1 MAATAIVAAIGWFAL
16 YSGCMTPPVT
26 GASAGACGGFGWR
39 AGPPTLATRRE
50 EARLVNG
57 GRSAVVQANG
67 KTVKVTV
74 RGRSSRVPAD
84 AVTRLA
90 AIVADRL
97 AERSEVV

>member
-1 MAATAIVAAIGWFAL
+1 MAATAIVAAIGWSAL
-16 YSGCMTPPVT
+16 YSGCMAATSDRRQRRRMRRFRLEGWPPDL
-26 GASAGACGGFGWR
+26 GDPARGGPAGQR
-39 AGPPTLATRRE
+39 
-50 EARLVNG
+50 

-74 RGRSSRVPAD
+74 RGRPSRVPAD

-97 AERSEVV
+97 AERSEVA

>member
-1 MAATAIVAAIGWFAL
+1 M
-16 YSGCMTPPVT
+16 
-26 GASAGACGGFGWR
+26 
-39 AGPPTLATRRE
+39 
-50 EARLVNG
+50 
-57 GRSAVVQANG
+57 VQAHG

-97 AERSEVV
+97 AERSEVA